1 MCKGKHQLIFS
12 AIIFIGDVV
21 LGLLSL
27 VVAAKT
33 KKYLPEDKKY
43 RKYHES
49 AVINLTSIM
58 AIILSSVCEAV
69 IILFQLKDIHNG
81 VLLIITLRECLWL
94 YPLSYLLFVPK
105 VIIYFILYII
115 ILHTHTPT
123 HSHNIKYQNT
133 KC

>member
-69 IILFQLKDIHNG
+69 IILFQLNDIHSG

-105 VIIYFILYII
+105 VMIYFILYII
-115 ILHTHTPT
+115 ILHTHTHAHT
-123 HSHNIKYQNT
+123 RTQH
-133 KC
+133 

>member
-12 AIIFIGDVV
+12 AIIFIGDIV

-69 IILFQLKDIHNG
+69 IVLFQLNNIHNG

-105 VIIYFILYII
+105 VMIYFILYII
-115 ILHTHTPT
+115 ILHTHTHT
-123 HSHNIKYQNT
+123 HTHTKYQNI